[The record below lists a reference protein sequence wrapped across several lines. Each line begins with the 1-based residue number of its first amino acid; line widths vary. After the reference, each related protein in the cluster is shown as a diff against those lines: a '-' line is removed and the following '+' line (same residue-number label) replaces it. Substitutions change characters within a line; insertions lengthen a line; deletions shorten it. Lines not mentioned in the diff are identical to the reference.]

1 MLLEREDGR
10 YEAESSL
17 ADEEVHTITRMFQ
30 NVLGQ
35 LWLTVNNAVRK
46 RGERTE
52 LRDSVVGAN
61 S

>member
-1 MLLEREDGR
+1 MLLEQEDGR
-10 YEAESSL
+10 YEASL
-17 ADEEVHTITRMFQ
+17 AAEEVHMITRIFH

-35 LWLTVNNAVRK
+35 LWLTVNNAVRN
-46 RGERTE
+46 RGEITE